1 MITYGYTI
9 LYVADVEK
17 TIAFYVSAFGFTQKF
32 ITPEKDYSELDT
44 GFTTLAFGVVGLF
57 LTAFLYW
64 IVLILGISSVLN
76 LSLSFSKNEINYQS
90 FHVRLATSI
99 STTSLIIISP
109 FFFIFTVLFVRF

>member
-1 MITYGYTI
+1 MAPF
-9 LYVADVEK
+9 LEVAFALN
-17 TIAFYVSAFGFTQKF
+17 I
-32 ITPEKDYSELDT
+32 
-44 GFTTLAFGVVGLF
+44 AFGVVGLF

-64 IVLILGISSVLN
+64 IVLILGISSVLS